1 LLKYYY
7 KGKFRT
13 LSDCLFI
20 INIKM
25 ANKNS
30 TTDSVVTIRFS
41 GDSGDGMQLT
51 GNQFSNTS
59 AIFGNDLSTLPDFP
73 AEIRA
78 PQGTLYGVSSFQ
90 MQFGD
95 REIYT
100 PGDDLDVLVAMN
112 PAGLKV
118 HLQELK
124 ENGILII
131 NTDNFNK
138 KNLTLAKWESN
149 PLEDDTLLKK
159 YRSIKVPMTEMVKTA
174 LEDFELTP
182 KEKARSTNMFALGLV
197 YWLYERS
204 LDPTIDFLNKK
215 FVKKPVIAK
224 SNIKSLKTGYYYGE
238 TIEVVKTTYKVE
250 KAKFDKGTYRNIMGN
265 HALSL
270 GLVAASQKSDLELFF
285 GGYPITPASD
295 ILKYLANFKNFGI
308 KTFQAEDEIAAITSV
323 LGSAFAGNL
332 SVTASSGPGIALKGE
347 AIGLGVITELPLIII
362 NIQRGGPS
370 TGLPTKTEQSDL
382 FQAMYGRNGE
392 CPCVVI
398 AASSPSDCF
407 ETAFEAGRIAVEHM
421 IPVMLLSDGYIA
433 NGSEPWKIPEVKK
446 LPQIKNRIIKKSSE
460 GGFMPYDRDDKTL
473 ARQWAIPGMEGY
485 EHRIGGLEK
494 ENKSGNVSYDPDNH
508 HAMTLQRQKKV
519 DAVANFIEDVS
530 IFGEESGELLV
541 LSWGGVYGSVK
552 SGVKKAQE
560 AGMSVSHVHLR
571 YINPFPKNLGEVL
584 KKFNKILVPELN
596 LGQLLTIIRA
606 KYLVDAIGY
615 NQIAGKPF
623 SSNEVYN
630 KIESL
635 IKEK

>member
-1 LLKYYY
+1 
-7 KGKFRT
+7 
-13 LSDCLFI
+13 
-20 INIKM
+20 M
-25 ANKNS
+25 ANKVSNN
-30 TTDSVVTIRFS
+30 TDVVTIRFS

-100 PGDDLDVLVAMN
+100 PGDDLDALVAMN

-118 HLQELK
+118 HLEELK

-131 NTDNFNK
+131 NTDNFTP
-138 KNLTLAKWESN
+138 KNLKLANWETN
-149 PLEDDTLLKK
+149 PIEDEKLLGK
-159 YRSIKVPMTEMVKTA
+159 YRSIPVAMTDLVKTA

-182 KEKARSTNMFALGLV
+182 KEKMRSTNMFALGLV
-197 YWLYERS
+197 YWLYERD
-204 LDPTIDFLNKK
+204 LDPTIKFLNKK
-215 FVKKPVIAK
+215 FKKKPIIAE
-224 SNIKSLKTGYYYGE
+224 SNIKALKTGYYYGE
-238 TIEVVKTTYKVE
+238 TIEVIKTSYRVK
-250 KAKFDKGTYRNIMGN
+250 KAKFKKGKYRNIMGN

-270 GLVAASQKSDLELFF
+270 GLVAASHKSDLELFF

-295 ILKYLANFKNFGI
+295 ILKYLANYKNFGI
-308 KTFQAEDEIAAITSV
+308 KTFQAEDEISAMTSV

-332 SVTASSGPGIALKGE
+332 AVTASSGPGIALKGE
-347 AIGLGVITELPLIII
+347 AIGLAVITELPLVII

-398 AASSPSDCF
+398 AASTPSDCF
-407 ETAFEAGRIAVEHM
+407 ETAFEAARIAVEHM
-421 IPVMLLSDGYIA
+421 LPVMLLSDGYIA
-433 NGSEPWKIPEVKK
+433 NGSEPWVIPEVKK
-446 LPQIKNRIIKKSSE
+446 LPKIKNNLVTSKKDE
-460 GGFMPYDRDDKTL
+460 FLPYKRDDKTL
-473 ARQWAIPGMEGY
+473 ARSWAIPGVEGM

-494 ENKSGNVSYDPDNH
+494 EDLSGNVSYDPDNH

-519 DAVANFIEDVS
+519 DAVADFIPDVEV
-530 IFGEESGELLV
+530 FGKSEGDLLV

-552 SGVKKAQE
+552 SAVKKSQDI
-560 AGMSVSHVHLR
+560 GSSVSHVHVR
-571 YINPFPKNLGEVL
+571 YINPFPKNLGNILKRFKKVL
-584 KKFNKILVPELN
+584 IPELN
-596 LGQLLTIIRA
+596 MGQLLTIVRA
-606 KYLVDAIGY
+606 KYLVDAIGF
-615 NQIAGKPF
+615 NQVAGKPF
-623 SSNEVYN
+623 SSNTVFN
-630 KIESL
+630 TIESIL
-635 IKEK
+635 KEN